1 MFTSGVTMIS
11 ICSNDDQFFRKCKE
25 IWDKITESIV
35 IDNLTDCIQTALD
48 DDQDKFIMVEV
59 EKNTSAI

>member
-1 MFTSGVTMIS
+1 MFTSGVMMIP